1 MSRRLEAVN
10 EIMPACYLKRCIV
23 WVCILFG
30 LLQGSSAICAGND
43 CTDLDSV
50 LLAVDRSTREASH
63 ILMKDRNLRG
73 GVAENA
79 LVQDGAQE
87 RNDEPRQLGN
97 FGEEF
102 QEGLSGAG
110 RIIVPIVT
118 SSIFIIIICL
128 LILCK
133 VMNRLC

>member
-1 MSRRLEAVN
+1 
-10 EIMPACYLKRCIV
+10 
-23 WVCILFG
+23 
-30 LLQGSSAICAGND
+30 
-43 CTDLDSV
+43 
-50 LLAVDRSTREASH
+50 
-63 ILMKDRNLRG
+63 MKDRHLRG
-73 GVAENA
+73 GVAANV

-118 SSIFIIIICL
+118 SSIFIVIVLL

-133 VMNRLC
+133 IMNRVC